1 MQSTDLTFIP
11 IIFKSAVVK
20 ISELGIE
27 LQSERKLK
35 VTLNLLVFLAGR
47 SSKSY
52 FYYDNL
58 ET

>member
-35 VTLNLLVFLAGR
+35 VTLNLLVFFGR
-47 SSKSY
+47 TFVKILL
-52 FYYDNL
+52 FL
-58 ET
+58 L